1 MIVEFLK
8 ATFNIK
14 MFVCCC
20 LGITDRQIHAE
31 IDAGASTVEAIS
43 ACTGAG
49 SRCGSC
55 RMEIAA
61 MIRER
66 RATSS
71 PGLASTS
78 LRREGG
84 RVHLEL
90 VDVEPLDIAAE

>member
-1 MIVEFLK
+1 
-8 ATFNIK
+8 

-31 IDAGASTVEAIS
+31 IDAGARSVEAIS

-49 SRCGSC
+49 SRCGTC

-61 MIRER
+61 MISAR
-66 RATSS
+66 RAASS
-71 PGLASTS
+71 PGLASTG

-84 RVHLEL
+84 RLHLEL
-90 VDVEPLDIAAE
+90 VEEQPLDIAAE

>member
-1 MIVEFLK
+1 MILELLK

-31 IDAGASTVEAIS
+31 IDAGASSVDTIS

-49 SRCGSC
+49 SRCGTC

-61 MIRER
+61 MISAR
-66 RATSS
+66 RAAAS
-71 PGLASTS
+71 PSLANTGV
-78 LRREGG
+78 RREGG
-84 RVHLEL
+84 RLHLEL
-90 VDVEPLDIAAE
+90 VEEPSLDIAAE

>member
-1 MIVEFLK
+1 LIVSLLK

-31 IDAGASTVEAIS
+31 IDAGACSVDAIS
-43 ACTGAG
+43 TCTGAG

-61 MIRER
+61 MIGDR
-66 RATSS
+66 RAASAPGRTSA
-71 PGLASTS
+71 G

-84 RVHLEL
+84 RLHLEV
-90 VDVEPLDIAAE
+90 VDDEALDIAAE